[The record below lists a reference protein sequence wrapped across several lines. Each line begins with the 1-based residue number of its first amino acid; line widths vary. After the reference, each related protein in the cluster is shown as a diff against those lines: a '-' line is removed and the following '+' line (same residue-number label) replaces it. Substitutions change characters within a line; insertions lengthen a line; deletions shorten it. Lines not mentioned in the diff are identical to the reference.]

1 MPQFSRAPS
10 SLGTVSRLD
19 FWVVIV
25 RVAIMPRRRCA
36 RARAGVAL
44 ALMRA
49 RLGLMAAALALAAGA
64 PSAAADG
71 FSPGTPGL
79 GDPFFPLAGNG
90 VKSQLMLDGFVSAD
104 A

>member
-1 MPQFSRAPS
+1 MPQFGRAPS
-10 SLGTVSRLD
+10 SLGRVSRLD

-25 RVAIMPRRRCA
+25 RVATMRRPCA

-49 RLGLMAAALALAAGA
+49 RLALMAAALALAAGA

-71 FSPGTPGL
+71 LSPGTPGL

-90 VKSQLMLDGFVSAD
+90 GYDVLHYALKLDY
-104 A
+104 